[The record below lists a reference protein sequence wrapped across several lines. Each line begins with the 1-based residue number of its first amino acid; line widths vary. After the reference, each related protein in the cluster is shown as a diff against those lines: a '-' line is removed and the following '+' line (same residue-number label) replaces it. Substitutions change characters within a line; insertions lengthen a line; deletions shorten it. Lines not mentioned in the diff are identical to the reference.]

1 MKPGQAILN
10 AVLCLAVL
18 AGCATPV
25 LEIEEVED
33 RHREAAV
40 VALESEEIAAS
51 RDTRQEEMSAVVGRV
66 LPRVRNSAHAVC
78 QELGRPQENCEL
90 MLTATVHV
98 FPEEQDMNAFA
109 DHKNDIGI
117 YGGLIANV
125 GSDEEIA
132 AVLSHE
138 FAHVMYDHVSSKMT
152 NAAVGMIVAAGLAL
166 AVVGDSQSPAD
177 QQAVQGMMEFGAAVG
192 ATAYS
197 PEMELEADRTAI
209 YILARAGYDTDSM
222 KDVIVRMHRAS
233 ARQASGASTQ
243 TVGFLQTH
251 PSDNRRV
258 AHIISS
264 IEDANAG
271 VPLVVAE

>member
-1 MKPGQAILN
+1 MKPGLIVLN
-10 AVLCLAVL
+10 VFLSLALL

-25 LEIEEVED
+25 LEIEDVED

-40 VALESEEIAAS
+40 VALESEEIAAA
-51 RDTRQEEMSAVVGRV
+51 RETRQEEMSAVVDRV

-78 QELGRPQENCEL
+78 QELGRPRANCNL

-98 FPEEQDMNAFA
+98 FPDETDINAFA
-109 DHKNDIGI
+109 DQNNDIGI
-117 YGGLIANV
+117 YGGLIANA

-132 AVLSHE
+132 AVLAHE

-152 NAAVGMIVAAGLAL
+152 NAVIGMLVAGGLAL
-166 AVVGDSQSPAD
+166 AVTGDGQSPAD
-177 QQAVQGMMEFGAAVG
+177 RQAVQGMMEFGAAVG

-197 PEMELEADRTAI
+197 PEMELEADRTAV
-209 YILARAGYDTDSM
+209 YILAGAGYDTDSM
-222 KDVIVRMHRAS
+222 KDMIVRMHRAG
-233 ARQASGASTQ
+233 AKQRSGTSTQ

-264 IEDANAG
+264 IEDANSG